1 MLGEQISEGR
11 GKRNSRRITATTPK
25 LIVEVSFEDRTKM
38 LGLDGFNIGTYTS
51 STRPDGTLDGE
62 GQGVFA
68 SGGELATWKAVGN
81 GQYLPSG
88 AVSYRG
94 GITFSSAS
102 PSLQRLNSVAG
113 AFEFEVDAEGNTHS
127 KIWEWK

>member
-1 MLGEQISEGR
+1 MLGEQISEGK
-11 GKRNSRRITATTPK
+11 GKRSSRRITATTPK
-25 LIVEVSFEDRTKM
+25 LIVEVSFEDRSKM

-68 SGGELATWKAVGN
+68 GPEGELATWKAVGN

-94 GITFSSAS
+94 GITFSAAS
-102 PSLQRLNSVAG
+102 PKLQRLNAVAG
-113 AFEFEVDAEGNTHS
+113 
-127 KIWEWK
+127 